1 MTIIVLQSS
10 NVFVFV
16 QAPFICDYQTASY
29 MLTIQATTV
38 IELQPMINRQSVYTG
53 WNRSIVE
60 VVTTGLQINY
70 NYTLTITVVEEDF
83 EVEVSSAVNFS
94 MFYGNSHKFSI
105 MA

>member
-1 MTIIVLQSS
+1 
-10 NVFVFV
+10 
-16 QAPFICDYQTASY
+16 

-83 EVEVSSAVNFS
+83 KVEVSTVVNFS
-94 MFYGNSHKFSI
+94 MFHKPHNVI
-105 MA
+105 MMIIYTCTYNNNIIMYYPL